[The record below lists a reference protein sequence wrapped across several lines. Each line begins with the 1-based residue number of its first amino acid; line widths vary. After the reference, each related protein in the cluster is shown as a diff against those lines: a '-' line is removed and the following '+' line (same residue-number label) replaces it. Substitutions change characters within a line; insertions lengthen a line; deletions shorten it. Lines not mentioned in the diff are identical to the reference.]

1 MRCASQPGV
10 LADRGPTH
18 RAAGRACQ
26 GQAGRTGLRRDLRR
40 ILLAGAGRRRGPRP
54 AMGTVTRIS
63 PTRANWAPRCPRRP
77 DPAAGPRARQASG
90 YPAVFRSAEP
100 RPAVQP
106 APGGEQNRPRGAD
119 GRDRV
124 LKETETAGGESY
136 RVQLETE
143 RLHGAGAPG
152 TLSTTT
158 DTSVDAELTIAEQEA
173 LLGWLAEVEDEAG
186 DEDDA
191 AALRRRLAGVLANL
205 PEALKRHLEALLQL
219 ENGSSRRASGGPPRW
234 TGSPKSSV
242 PSWKSPCAGWR
253 GRCTARS
260 RTGAESP
267 PPAGSTPAAPCGATC
282 GSTECHSCRSR
293 CGAPRTG
300 HGWSYSRT

>member
-1 MRCASQPGV
+1 MPHGHGHEHGMGTKVSPQWMAARAAKDRPAGSPTAITAPPPRVHSADAGCSRARRGSHPAPFVRLLRLGGVRVSIPEALDAMRCASQPGV

-54 AMGTVTRIS
+54 WPWARSRGSHRHGRTRGVHDV
-63 PTRANWAPRCPRRP
+63 RGAQR

-124 LKETETAGGESY
+124 LKGDRHSGGESY

-152 TLSTTT
+152 TC
-158 DTSVDAELTIAEQEA
+158 Q
-173 LLGWLAEVEDEAG
+173 
-186 DEDDA
+186 
-191 AALRRRLAGVLANL
+191 R
-205 PEALKRHLEALLQL
+205 
-219 ENGSSRRASGGPPRW
+219 PP
-234 TGSPKSSV
+234 TQ
-242 PSWKSPCAGWR
+242 A
-253 GRCTARS
+253 
-260 RTGAESP
+260 
-267 PPAGSTPAAPCGATC
+267 STP
-282 GSTECHSCRSR
+282 S
-293 CGAPRTG
+293 
-300 HGWSYSRT
+300 